1 MLKRIFSLLF
11 LFTFYWTL
19 TAQAVGS
26 EALLR
31 AGTTLYADPE
41 ETVVLLVTDQAE
53 RVDIHEV
60 TETHTSVTVASQ
72 KGFVRNDALS
82 YAVTRYVHTETE
94 AHDAAGNVV
103 ATLTIGTAVDVF
115 DIEGNLLLTTDGT
128 YVSRDALGETVP
140 EAVTRYAKEGATL
153 SSSPDGGTMTT
164 LEAGQ
169 TLNGFLIDG
178 QMRFDLN
185 GTVGY
190 IPLSMTNRIPFKTDS
205 QFVLTTSSYMNE
217 DGEIVGTIV
226 RGKQVSIYGT
236 NGSMARL
243 YQNGMYV
250 YMKRDALAA
259 KMPRYAKTGSRYAQ
273 KEASIYLDTDKK
285 QVVGSLKRSQLVSI
299 YGTDGLF
306 TRVYY
311 NGQYV
316 FVESA
321 SLGTTEPPYL
331 KTGQRYITKN
341 TPVYARTMKS
351 SKTTL
356 SLKRGQLVYIYGTRG
371 SYTRIF
377 TKGNYYFVPTS
388 VTSTKKPPR
397 FEATGKRYSRYNE
410 VEVYAS
416 TSIAKQVGSLKRG
429 QLIETYGTS
438 GYYTRIRLNGAYRYV
453 ATGYLAVSKPTAKPK
468 VGTVFYTQFNGTP
481 YFSADVA
488 YGRPAGTLSRGTKLV
503 GLRSIDADFWHVRL
517 PSGKRVY
524 VLNPYIAETKPKAIQ
539 PASVYTA
546 AHYGTTKKTPF
557 YANPNDTRPIG
568 YLDAGR
574 RIYPRGKSGDSYL
587 IQYDWRP
594 VYVKTKDIRI
604 KRDALLKKRDN
615 SQKERMIAVA
625 VKHLGTP
632 YTWGSQSPLNGGF
645 DCSGLIHYAT
655 NQAGKIGGRTN
666 VSGYWHSGH
675 FKNKRTGITSG
686 RRGDIVF
693 FAGTYKSGPSHIG
706 IMLDDEFFIHAGGE
720 MLQINS
726 IHDPMWRPYFLGYK
740 SL

>member
-41 ETVVLLVTDQAE
+41 ESSILLVTNE
-53 RVDIHEV
+53 PKRVDIHEV
-60 TETHTSVTVASQ
+60 TETHTSVTVATQ
-72 KGFVRNDALS
+72 NGFVRNDDVR
-82 YAVTRYVHTETE
+82 YAVTRYTQTET
-94 AHDAAGNVV
+94 DALDASGNPV

-140 EAVTRYAKEGATL
+140 EAVTRYAKAGAVVL
-153 SSSPDGGTMTT
+153 SAPDGETIAE

-169 TLNGFLIDG
+169 TLDGFVVGSMLRIETAEGFGYVTLDATST
-178 QMRFDLN
+178 RPIKT
-185 GTVGY
+185 GT
-190 IPLSMTNRIPFKTDS
+190 
-205 QFVLTTSSYMNE
+205 QFVLTTSPYTDASGKIIGSLVR
-217 DGEIVGTIV
+217 GEQTSVYGTI
-226 RGKQVSIYGT
+226 GDS
-236 NGSMARL
+236 ARL
-243 YQNGMYV
+243 FKDGAYV
-250 YMKRDALAA
+250 YMKRDVLAD
-259 KMPRYAKTGSRYAQ
+259 KMPRYTKTGSRYALAAINVYQ
-273 KEASIYLDTDKK
+273 EMDKK
-285 QVVGSLKRSQLVSI
+285 QVVGSLKRSQLVTI
-299 YGTDGLF
+299 YGTDGDF
-306 TRVYY
+306 TRIYTR
-311 NGQYV
+311 GQFL
-316 FVESA
+316 FVETK
-321 SLGTTEPPYL
+321 SLGKTKPAPL
-331 KTGQRYITKN
+331 KTGERYITKN
-341 TPVYARTMKS
+341 TPVYARTVLS
-351 SKTTL
+351 SKTSL
-356 SLKRGQLVYIYGTRG
+356 SLKRGQLVTIYGTKG
-371 SYTRIF
+371 NYTRIF

-488 YGRPAGTLSRGTKLV
+488 YGRPAGTLPRGTKLV

>member
-26 EALLR
+26 EAMLR

-41 ETVVLLVTDQAE
+41 ETAVLLVTDQAE
-53 RVDIHEV
+53 RVDVHEV

-82 YAVTRYVHTETE
+82 YAVTRYVHKETD
-94 AHDAAGNVV
+94 ARDAAGNVV
-103 ATLTIGTAVDVF
+103 ATLAIGTEVNVYDL
-115 DIEGNLLLTTDGT
+115 EGDRLLTTDGH
-128 YVSRDALGETVP
+128 YVARDALGETAP
-140 EAVTRYAKEGATL
+140 KAVTRYAKEGATF
-153 SSSPDGGTMTT
+153 SSSPEGGTMTP

-178 QMRFDLN
+178 QMRVEIN
-185 GTVGY
+185 GAVGY

-205 QFVLTTSSYMNE
+205 RFVLTTSAYMNE
-217 DGEIVGTIV
+217 EGDIVGTIV
-226 RGKQVSIYGT
+226 RGKQVSVYGT

-243 YQNGMYV
+243 YQNGAYV

-259 KMPRYAKTGSRYAQ
+259 KMPHYAKTGSRYAQ
-273 KEASIYLDTDKK
+273 KETSIYLDTDKK
-285 QVVGSLKRSQLVSI
+285 QIVGSLKRSQLVSI

-311 NGQYV
+311 NGHFV
-316 FVESA
+316 FVETA

-377 TKGNYYFVPTS
+377 TQGNYYFIPTS

-397 FEATGKRYSRYNE
+397 FESTGMRYSRYDE

-416 TSIAKQVGSLKRG
+416 TSVAKQVGSLKRG

-468 VGTVFYTQFNGTP
+468 AGTVFYTQFNGTP

-488 YGRPAGTLSRGTKLV
+488 YGRPAGTLPRGTKLV

-546 AHYGTTKKTPF
+546 AHFGTTKKTPF

-594 VYVKTKDIRI
+594 VYVKTTDIRI
-604 KRDALLKKRDN
+604 KQDALLKKRDN

-666 VSGYWHSGH
+666 VSGYWYSGH

-686 RRGDIVF
+686 RRGDIIF

>member
-1 MLKRIFSLLF
+1 MLKRIFSLL
-11 LFTFYWTL
+11 LLLTFCWTL
-19 TAQAVGS
+19 TAQATES
-26 EALLR
+26 NAMLPI
-31 AGTTLYADPE
+31 GTTLYADPE
-41 ETVVLLVTDQAE
+41 ESSILLVTDE
-53 RVDIHEV
+53 PRRVEV
-60 TETHTSVTVASQ
+60 HDMTETHTSVTLDA
-72 KGFVRNDALS
+72 KDGFVRNDALVH
-82 YAVTRYVHTETE
+82 AVTRYVQTETG
-94 AHDAAGNVV
+94 ALDAFGNPV
-103 ATLTIGTAVDVF
+103 ATLAVGTVIDVF
-115 DIEGNLLLTTDGT
+115 DLGGALLLTLDGT
-128 YVSRDALGETVP
+128 YVARDALGETAP
-140 EAVTRYAKEGATL
+140 DLVTRYAKAGAIVL
-153 SSSPDGGTMTT
+153 SAPDGDKVTE
-164 LEAGQ
+164 LETGQ
-169 TLNGFLIDG
+169 TLEGLLVDSMLQIVTADGFGYVALDSTST
-178 QMRFDLN
+178 RPLKT
-185 GTVGY
+185 GT
-190 IPLSMTNRIPFKTDS
+190 
-205 QFVLTTSSYMNE
+205 QFVLTTSPYTDAS
-217 DGEIVGTIV
+217 GKTTGSLV
-226 RGKQVSIYGT
+226 RGDETSIYGT
-236 NGSMARL
+236 IGDMARL
-243 YQNGMYV
+243 FKDGAYV
-250 YMKRDALAA
+250 YMKRDALADT
-259 KMPRYAKTGSRYAQ
+259 MPYYKKTGSRYAL
-273 KEASIYLDTDKK
+273 AAIDIYQDTDKK

-299 YGTDGLF
+299 YGTDGDF
-306 TRVYY
+306 TRIFTR
-311 NGQYV
+311 GQFF
-316 FVESA
+316 FVETT
-321 SLGTTEPPYL
+321 SLGKTKPAPL

-341 TPVYARTMKS
+341 TPIYARTILS
-351 SKTTL
+351 SKTSL
-356 SLKRGQLVYIYGTRG
+356 SLKRGQLVSIYGTKG
-371 SYTRIF
+371 GYTRIF
-377 TKGNYYFVPTS
+377 TKGNYYFIPTS

-397 FEATGKRYSRYNE
+397 FESTGTRYSRYDE

-416 TSIAKQVGSLKRG
+416 TSVVKQVGSLKRG
-429 QLIETYGTS
+429 QVVETYGTS
-438 GYYTRIRLNGAYRYV
+438 GYYTRIRLNGTYRYV

-468 VGTVFYTQFNGTP
+468 AGTVFYTQFNGTP

-488 YGRPAGTLSRGTKLV
+488 YGRPAGTLPRGTKLV

-604 KRDALLKKRDN
+604 KQDALLKKRDN
-615 SQKERMIAVA
+615 SQKERLINAA

-655 NQAGKIGGRTN
+655 NQAGKVGGRTN
-666 VSGYWHSGH
+666 VSGYWYSGH
-675 FKNKRTGITSG
+675 FKNKRTGITSA
-686 RRGDIVF
+686 RRGDIIF

-726 IHDPMWRPYFLGYK
+726 VHDPMWSPYFLGYK